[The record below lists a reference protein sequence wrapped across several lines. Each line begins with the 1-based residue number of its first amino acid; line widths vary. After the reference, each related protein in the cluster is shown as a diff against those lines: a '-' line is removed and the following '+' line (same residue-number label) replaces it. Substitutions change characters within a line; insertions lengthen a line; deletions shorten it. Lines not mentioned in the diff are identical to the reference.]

1 MPINLLNLLNLL
13 NFLNLLVKQ
22 QTAFLSTFTPT
33 TSIME
38 NITTAIKECFQQYS
52 SQPVKQIEKIPQ
64 SGSDRIY
71 FRIYCENN
79 KSFIATYSN
88 NIRENNTFIYF
99 SKHFKNIQAPVP
111 EVLAVNN
118 DTSIYIQEDFG
129 DTSLLNVLEDNGQND
144 AILDLFKK
152 SLKALAHMQ
161 INGDKI
167 YQEISRS
174 AKWKPIQ

>member
-38 NITTAIKECFQQYS
+38 NITTSIKECFQQYS

-79 KSFIATYSN
+79 KSLPLTAITSEKTTPSSISA
-88 NIRENNTFIYF
+88 NI
-99 SKHFKNIQAPVP
+99 SKIFRHRFRKCW
-111 EVLAVNN
+111 L
-118 DTSIYIQEDFG
+118 
-129 DTSLLNVLEDNGQND
+129 
-144 AILDLFKK
+144 
-152 SLKALAHMQ
+152 
-161 INGDKI
+161 
-167 YQEISRS
+167 
-174 AKWKPIQ
+174 